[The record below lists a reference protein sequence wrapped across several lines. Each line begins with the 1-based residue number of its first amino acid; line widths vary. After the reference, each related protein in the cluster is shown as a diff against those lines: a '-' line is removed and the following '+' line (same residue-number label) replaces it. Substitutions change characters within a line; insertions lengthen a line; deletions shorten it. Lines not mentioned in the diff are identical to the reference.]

1 MVSVPVRC
9 EVLVFA
15 TTA

>member
-9 EVLVFA
+9 EVLVLA
-15 TTA
+15 STA